1 MIWLTGYYCSTDK
14 REIFN
19 GEDSSVVLQ
28 VEIMPKTAENIQFP
42 LSTGVFLVGQEAC
55 VSAWALGVG
64 ELRACFISSFS
75 ESD

>member
-1 MIWLTGYYCSTDK
+1 
-14 REIFN
+14 
-19 GEDSSVVLQ
+19 
-28 VEIMPKTAENIQFP
+28 MPKTAENVQFP
-42 LSTGVFLVGQEAC
+42 FSAGVFLVGQEAC